1 MRERG
6 REREGCG
13 NMGKQRDGGT
23 QRRGLRGPASNPEP
37 CQTYT
42 QGASAAT
49 AMAVQLPSPR
59 KLPPRT
65 AKGRSGFDTS
75 TTLSAM
81 LLSCPFEGRRFSGT
95 RAQQARHKGGTAEQG
110 AEVGKGGGCAY
121 CIAASE
127 RAMEG
132 GKEGRGDRG
141 EWDAGVEA
149 LAWVGPVAGVY
160 LVLEA
165 KVAKCAAHGNRRD

>member
-1 MRERG
+1 M
-6 REREGCG
+6 
-13 NMGKQRDGGT
+13 
-23 QRRGLRGPASNPEP
+23 
-37 CQTYT
+37 
-42 QGASAAT
+42 
-49 AMAVQLPSPR
+49 
-59 KLPPRT
+59 
-65 AKGRSGFDTS
+65 
-75 TTLSAM
+75 
-81 LLSCPFEGRRFSGT
+81 
-95 RAQQARHKGGTAEQG
+95 
-110 AEVGKGGGCAY
+110 GKGGGCAY

-165 KVAKCAAHGNRRD
+165 KVAKCAAHGNRRDRGGRVVLTDHLRVSELDGRDSE